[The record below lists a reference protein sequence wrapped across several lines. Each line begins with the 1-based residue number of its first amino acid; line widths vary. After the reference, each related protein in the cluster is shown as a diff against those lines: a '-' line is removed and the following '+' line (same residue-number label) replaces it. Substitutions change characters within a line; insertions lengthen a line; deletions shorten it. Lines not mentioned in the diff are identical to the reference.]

1 MMTEIINVKKFED
14 INLGDPFFDSLKNQY
29 KEFKDWFQRKSKENG
44 GFEEPVFEVEP
55 GGIPGFLGGLSGG
68 TAGLLALHGR
78 WRRQPLPGDAPYA
91 GATFASHARRRM
103 L

>member
-1 MMTEIINVKKFED
+1 MKIPSQTKPAIWGAV
-14 INLGDPFFDSLKNQY
+14 GGAV
-29 KEFKDWFQRKSKENG
+29 G